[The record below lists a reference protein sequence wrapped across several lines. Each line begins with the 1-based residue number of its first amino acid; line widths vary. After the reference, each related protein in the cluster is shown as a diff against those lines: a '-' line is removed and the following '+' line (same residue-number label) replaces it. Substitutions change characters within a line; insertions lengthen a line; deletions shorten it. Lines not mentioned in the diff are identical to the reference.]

1 MVCSLAL
8 KSQVGRKIM
17 TDIIADMLTRIRNGQ
32 MRRLISV
39 KVPYSRFREQVLKV
53 LMDEGYVKSYKKQ
66 NVRKNIDEMVVQL
79 KYLKNGTPVINE
91 VKKVSK
97 PGRRLYTAV
106 SDLSGFYNDLGV
118 TILSTSKG
126 ILSDKVARKENV
138 GGEIICQIF

>member
-1 MVCSLAL
+1 
-8 KSQVGRKIM
+8 M

-32 MRRLISV
+32 MRRLVSV
-39 KVPYSRFREQVLKV
+39 NVPYSRFREQVLKV
-53 LMDEGYVKSYKKQ
+53 LIEEGYVKSYKKR

-91 VKKVSK
+91 IKKVSK
-97 PGRRLYTAV
+97 PGRRLYTSV

-118 TILSTSKG
+118 TILSTPRG

-138 GGEIICQIF
+138 GGEIICQVF

>member
-1 MVCSLAL
+1 
-8 KSQVGRKIM
+8 M